1 MSISK
6 RISDLR
12 LRQGLKQSDIAAAL
26 GWSQSSYSR
35 IETKPQ
41 NMTIEELEK
50 IAGVLGVS
58 VVELLTGDA
67 IKPSESEE
75 LERLRKKIEEL
86 EGDKA
91 YLQSSIDFLE
101 EDKEFNRKFLKDI
114 VKKLSSYISD
124 VKESNYTELLN
135 DPEFKGLEYTV
146 NFLTEMFTFIKEKPE

>member
-58 VVELLTGDA
+58 AVELLTGEGQKVDD
-67 IKPSESEE
+67 SEE
-75 LERLRKKIEEL
+75 VARLRAKIEEL
-86 EGDKA
+86 ESDKA
-91 YLQSSIDFLE
+91 YLQSLIDFLK
-101 EDKEFNRKFLKDI
+101 EDKEFNQNFLKDI
-114 VKKLSSYISD
+114 VKKLGSYIAD
-124 VKESNYTELLN
+124 VKASNYTELLN
-135 DPEFKGLEYTV
+135 GPEFKDLEFTV
-146 NFLTEMFTFIKEKPE
+146 NFMTEMFKFIKEKPE